1 MKTVSR
7 LTLAAFAVLSAGY
20 GQAVITT
27 VAGNG
32 TLVFS
37 GDGGPATKAGIGIPP
52 DAAVDGA
59 GNLYIVDRDNNR
71 IRKVDSSG
79 TISTFAGNGTS
90 DLSGDGGPATSAAL
104 FLPLSVAL
112 DGAGNVYI
120 ADGASNGLRKVDKSG
135 IINQVPVIS
144 PTLSRIGS
152 AGSVTVD
159 SAGNVYVTDNASAVY
174 KLNPAGVL
182 TTVAGPAYGFS
193 GDGGPANQAAVN
205 SPSGVA
211 VDNAGNIY
219 FADKGNNRVRK
230 VDTNGIITTFA
241 GTGKAGFSGDGG
253 PATAAKLGL
262 NLTAAYQGV
271 AVDSAGNVYIADPQ
285 NNRIRMVN
293 PSGIISTFAGNGTPF
308 ATNSLGNG
316 DGGPPASASVMTPY
330 GVRVDSQGNVFIAD
344 TGHNSIR
351 KVTGAVPTGGSVP
364 TISANGVVNGASFQP
379 GIVVNSWVTIQGT
392 ALAAKT
398 DDWSNS
404 IVNGALPKSL
414 DGVSVSMGGKAAYVY
429 YVSPGQ
435 LNVLAPDVPEGPI
448 DVTVTT
454 GGGTSVVFSTTA
466 STYGP
471 AFFVW
476 PGNQVVAT
484 RTDYSYAVK
493 PGTFAGATT
502 VAAKPGDVIVLW
514 ATGFGPTNPAAP
526 TGVAVPSN
534 QAYATSSLP
543 SITIDNL
550 PATIYGAALAP
561 DSAGLYQIAIQVPPS
576 LADGDWPIQAL
587 IAGVLSPAGT
597 ILSVHH

>member
-182 TTVAGPAYGFS
+182 TTVAVPRTDSPAMAACQPGRRQFS
-193 GDGGPANQAAVN
+193 FRRGGGQR
-205 SPSGVA
+205 GQ
-211 VDNAGNIY
+211 Y
-219 FADKGNNRVRK
+219 LFRDKGNNRVRK

-262 NLTAAYQGV
+262 NLTAAYQ
-271 AVDSAGNVYIADPQ
+271 AWRWTARATF
-285 NNRIRMVN
+285 
-293 PSGIISTFAGNGTPF
+293 ISRT
-308 ATNSLGNG
+308 
-316 DGGPPASASVMTPY
+316 
-330 GVRVDSQGNVFIAD
+330 
-344 TGHNSIR
+344 R
-351 KVTGAVPTGGSVP
+351 K
-364 TISANGVVNGASFQP
+364 
-379 GIVVNSWVTIQGT
+379 
-392 ALAAKT
+392 
-398 DDWSNS
+398 
-404 IVNGALPKSL
+404 
-414 DGVSVSMGGKAAYVY
+414 
-429 YVSPGQ
+429 
-435 LNVLAPDVPEGPI
+435 
-448 DVTVTT
+448 TT
-454 GGGTSVVFSTTA
+454 G
-466 STYGP
+466 
-471 AFFVW
+471 
-476 PGNQVVAT
+476 
-484 RTDYSYAVK
+484 
-493 PGTFAGATT
+493 FA
-502 VAAKPGDVIVLW
+502 W
-514 ATGFGPTNPAAP
+514 
-526 TGVAVPSN
+526 
-534 QAYATSSLP
+534 
-543 SITIDNL
+543 
-550 PATIYGAALAP
+550 
-561 DSAGLYQIAIQVPPS
+561 
-576 LADGDWPIQAL
+576 
-587 IAGVLSPAGT
+587 
-597 ILSVHH
+597 